1 MGRMSEITSGEC
13 LRVIDHDVA
22 GPTPFGEMSRVS
34 APLTGVLAV
43 EADEAHRYLDVTL
56 EELLIAALGRTVA
69 RTFGEG
75 ELRLGVYD
83 HQCPIPLECTNA
95 RALDATGALRAVHR
109 ALRAIHPASE
119 APVDV
124 FFSYLGAVTE
134 PSLVEL
140 MPAESTSGRGYALAL
155 RVYRSDD
162 VLQMDWWYDG
172 RRLEPST
179 VEELTQQFPLA
190 LIELTSEAVPPIY
203 HDAHLAMA

>member
-1 MGRMSEITSGEC
+1 MSEITSGEC
-13 LRVIDHDVA
+13 LRVVDHEVA
-22 GPTPFGEMSRVS
+22 GSTPFGEMSKVS
-34 APLTGVLAV
+34 APLTRVLAV
-43 EADEAHRYLDVTL
+43 EADEAHRYLHVTL

-69 RTFGEG
+69 RAIGDG
-75 ELRLGVYD
+75 ELRLAVYG
-83 HQCPIPLECTNA
+83 HQLPIPLECTNA
-95 RALDATGALRAVHR
+95 RDVDATGALRAVHR
-109 ALRAIHPASE
+109 ALTAQDHPASA

-124 FFSYLGAVTE
+124 FFSYLGAMAE

-140 MPAESTSGRGYALAL
+140 MPAESASGRGYALAL

-190 LIELTSEAVPPIY
+190 LIELTSEAVPPVY
-203 HDAHLAMA
+203 QDAHLAMA